1 MMFLPKLTVRNY
13 RRTASENL
21 GPKAGYRSNSMTRRS
36 RRNPAGGF
44 TRRKGWC
51 ALNKAG
57 LLGSTEMMGRMGD
70 LPIARQCQMLPLA
83 AQPPIIGGRK
93 SAK

>member
-36 RRNPAGGF
+36 GRNRAGSF
-44 TRRKGWC
+44 KAKGMVC
-51 ALNKAG
+51 AQQG
-57 LLGSTEMMGRMGD
+57 RMLGSREMIGRMGD

-83 AQPPIIGGRK
+83 AQPPIIGRRK